1 MFQIYLYFL
10 DKNAKKKKK
19 KLKFWSNEINLV
31 LLVCNLKLL
40 NFING
45 SNQSFC
51 YHPVNVMDGLHLI
64 AC

>member
-1 MFQIYLYFL
+1 MP
-10 DKNAKKKKK
+10 KKKKK